1 MKIKLLSCLFFL
13 MISQLT
19 SAQFGS
25 GKLEDVQ
32 AVQKAP
38 LLVVLQAKND
48 KVLKKITKKDGDEA
62 AQKYLTNIETTNASL
77 KNGITASWLYTSDIT
92 FITEAE
98 LDKYDTKSNKNK
110 YAILTAGR
118 ELGDNGYSML
128 QSKGLLTTYN
138 YGIYLTGKRK
148 RVYGM
153 LTRSSQ
159 LTEGDIVFMS
169 QQIQNYLNARLDL
182 KSGKMSRKE
191 MTADLNENA
200 AIIADKTL
208 WIAEED
214 LKKDFVKKIKKMYPY
229 QLKVTTKEAIDAE
242 IINKKSDI
250 CYLRIVPVGQQT
262 AGGGGP
268 LKTSKLIYVQ
278 YVLDAED
285 GKILAYV
292 TPSVGGS
299 LLSGLGGALGNAL
312 TKGNGQMGKGDMENV
327 LKSVKK
333 AK

>member
-1 MKIKLLSCLFFL
+1 

-208 WIAEED
+208 WIAEDD
-214 LKKDFVKKIKKMYPY
+214 LKKDFVKKIEKMYPY

-242 IINKKSDI
+242 IINKNSDI